1 MTADQTGS
9 LQGVRRHD
17 YLPFGEEIGDGVGGR
32 TAAQGYGGDN
42 VRRKFTGYERDREIS
57 LGYAQAR
64 YYSYGHGRFASVN
77 PLQASASAAD
87 PQSFNRYSYALN
99 NPVRFTDPTG
109 MLTVGRDGSR
119 MPDSGFDPMSFS
131 SPLLQQSPSA
141 ELQAGAT
148 RCCGQ
153 GDKSDCL

>member
-1 MTADQTGS
+1 MRWLVADHLGTPRMTADQTGS

-57 LGYAQAR
+57 LDYAQAR
-64 YYSYGHGRFASVN
+64 YYSYGHGRFASVD

-99 NPVRFTDPTG
+99 NPVRFHRPDGDADGRPG
-109 MLTVGRDGSR
+109 WLAHARQRLRPDVLLLAAAATV
-119 MPDSGFDPMSFS
+119 
-131 SPLLQQSPSA
+131 
-141 ELQAGAT
+141 T
-148 RCCGQ
+148 
-153 GDKSDCL
+153 